1 MPAITLIDDP
11 RWRQQDEKKGTVR
24 LDQAAYSL
32 AENDLPGIVPLHL
45 NENLFQAAQDATSQS
60 DIADL
65 MQAALNQLHSYPKSG
80 AKQLQKAVAAHLSI
94 ASHKLVIG
102 HGSSAVLRD
111 LFLYLL
117 RKGDTLLMPAPGWS
131 YYQALANLVEARI
144 DTFALAEKGHSFAYD
159 AFSIANKIGATQPK
173 AVLICSPN
181 NPTGSVMPVE
191 DFIWLA
197 QVYPQVNFIL
207 DEAYYGFADVY
218 SAEQERLLLAATELA
233 NVFLVRTFS
242 KFYGWANLRVGFAVC
257 NEVNGRNLNKIA
269 LAGRPELPVGPAA
282 HRVAGVPRHDRRN
295 RTPRRAAHGPTPAT
309 HARVALGAGGG
320 GAAGVTWGL
329 VCDGRGSR
337 CGGRRHSV
345 PMMKYST

>member
-1 MPAITLIDDP
+1 MVDNNRIDRSYRIRHGRLTQTRNGRGYSHMPAITLIDDP

-117 RKGDTLLMPAPGWS
+117 RKGDTLLMPA
-131 YYQALANLVEARI
+131 QAGAITKLWRI
-144 DTFALAEKGHSFAYD
+144 
-159 AFSIANKIGATQPK
+159 
-173 AVLICSPN
+173 
-181 NPTGSVMPVE
+181 
-191 DFIWLA
+191 W
-197 QVYPQVNFIL
+197 
-207 DEAYYGFADVY
+207 
-218 SAEQERLLLAATELA
+218 
-233 NVFLVRTFS
+233 
-242 KFYGWANLRVGFAVC
+242 
-257 NEVNGRNLNKIA
+257 
-269 LAGRPELPVGPAA
+269 
-282 HRVAGVPRHDRRN
+282 
-295 RTPRRAAHGPTPAT
+295 
-309 HARVALGAGGG
+309 
-320 GAAGVTWGL
+320 
-329 VCDGRGSR
+329 
-337 CGGRRHSV
+337 
-345 PMMKYST
+345 

>member
-1 MPAITLIDDP
+1 
-11 RWRQQDEKKGTVR
+11 
-24 LDQAAYSL
+24 
-32 AENDLPGIVPLHL
+32 LPGIVPLHL

-94 ASHKLVIG
+94 ASNKLVIG

-242 KFYGWANLRVGFAVC
+242 KFYGLANLRVGFAVC

-269 LAGRPELPVGPAA
+269 PVFGLPTFNQAVAAQRLANEQFAA
-282 HRVAGVPRHDRRN
+282 EMKQEYTAVNDYVFNVLSQIPGMFPYQ
-295 RTPRRAAHGPTPAT
+295 TAANFI
-309 HARVALGAGGG
+309 
-320 GAAGVTWGL
+320 L
-329 VCDGRGSR
+329 VKHDGRWQEIEKTLLAQGYMIKRETINGDKNYLRITYADMATMQHLISLIQ
-337 CGGRRHSV
+337 SFI
-345 PMMKYST
+345 